1 MLMLPNAVKVY
12 VGREPINMKRSFA
25 GLVTLIQTEF
35 SHDPLT
41 GNIFVFFNK
50 HANKIKL
57 IYWDRTGFAIWY
69 KFLNHGKFRLPSIQ
83 DKIYKI
89 SISDLNLLLE
99 GIDLVSK
106 QRLKAL

>member
-12 VGREPINMKRSFA
+12 VSREAINMKRSFA
-25 GLVTLIQTEF
+25 GLTAIIEADF
-35 SHDPLT
+35 KHDPLT

-50 HANKIKL
+50 PANKVKL

-69 KFLNHGKFRLPSIQ
+69 KFLNQGKFRLPNIQ
-83 DKIYKI
+83 DKLYKL

-99 GIDLVSK
+99 GIDLTSR
-106 QRLKAL
+106 QRLKSI